1 MIPERTRIRG
11 ALGIALFGALLVAC
25 ETDNVTDLT
34 GDRPVLRMV
43 LAPGEAVFP
52 SGSVTVSGAEPPAP
66 PERIDIALTGFSPLS
81 AGSYQLWLY
90 SAGTGSYAAVDAAF
104 HPAGDTTMMTMGGTF
119 EPSSSGA
126 VYHAAVKAS
135 ADLDLSDFTH
145 VAVSAGS
152 GQSASP
158 SGGAFLFHRYL
169 DADGATRDGAMT
181 FGRVGPEGEIQ
192 PFAPGGSG
200 TASFYENSLLV
211 ELRRLPEPPPGLH
224 YQSYLV
230 SFTGP
235 NVTTFSRGN
244 TITLDARGNG
254 SDMLEQSVV
263 GDFRSFTSYLLVL
276 EVDGIPSIT
285 EMRVQQSDDY
295 SNKFNEF
302 FGG

>member
-1 MIPERTRIRG
+1 MNPERKRIRG
-11 ALGIALFGALLVAC
+11 ALAVAALGALLVAC

-34 GDRPVLRMV
+34 GERPVLKVV

-52 SGSVTVSGAEPPAP
+52 SGSVALSGTAPSAP
-66 PERIDIALTGFSPLS
+66 PERIDITLTGFSPLS

-90 SAGTGSYAAVDAAF
+90 GGTGSYAAVDAAF
-104 HPAGDTTMMTMGGTF
+104 HPAGDTAMTTMGATF
-119 EPSSSGA
+119 EPSSSEA
-126 VYHAAVKAS
+126 VYHAEVEAS
-135 ADLDLSDFTH
+135 AALDLGDFTH
-145 VAVSAGS
+145 VAVSAEPGEA
-152 GQSASP
+152 ASP

-169 DADGATRDGAMT
+169 DADGTGRDGAMI
-181 FGRVGPEGEIQ
+181 FGRVGPDGEIE
-192 PFAPGGSG
+192 PFAAGGSG

-211 ELRRLPEPPPGLH
+211 ELRRLPAPPPGLH

-254 SDMLEQSVV
+254 SDMLAQSVV
-263 GDFRSFTSYLLVL
+263 GDFRSFTTYLLVL
-276 EVDGIPSIT
+276 EPDGIPSIT

-295 SNKFNEF
+295 SNKFKDF